1 MHNPT
6 KTWKTISAALCVMA
20 ALAVCAVLVRGPKA
34 NAQAAT
40 ASGDAGKKFQPVSEA
55 DADARAE
62 KILSQMTI
70 EEKIDYLG
78 GVNNMYLR
86 AIPRLGLP
94 EFKMSDGPL
103 GVRGTGESTAY
114 PAGIMEAAN
123 WNPELEYKVGEGVAR
138 DAKARGVSTMLGPG
152 MNIYRAPMCGR
163 NFEYFGEDPF
173 LASRMAVAVI
183 EGMQSEGVIATAKHY
198 MGNNQEY
205 DRYNVSSDIDERTMR
220 EIYLPAFE
228 ASVKEA
234 HVGAIMDSYNLI
246 NGEHATQN
254 KFINIEVAKK
264 DWGFPGVIMS
274 DWDATHDGVAAANGG
289 MDLEM
294 PSGKFMN
301 KETIL
306 PAIKDGRVTVATID
320 DKVRRVLR
328 LMIEYGYLDHPQLD
342 PNASVYNQ
350 EGRRVAL
357 EAAEGGMV
365 LLKNDGNLLPL
376 DKSKLK
382 TVAVIGPG
390 AFPAVPEGGGSAHVD
405 PIVKGSFLEGIG
417 AYLMGSNVNVVYERG
432 AVTPVEAF
440 GATTQ
445 LTTTADGKTPGVNAE
460 YFTNAKLDG
469 KPSAKRVDKQINFG
483 WDEDGDLNAPAGSA
497 SARWTGYFTPGK
509 LGEYTI
515 FVGGHDGYRLL
526 IDDKEVVRQW
536 EWESTPIQGNTW
548 KFEAGKPHKL
558 VMEYFRKDSKFQ
570 AGLGIVFAQNA
581 AVDKAAATAAKA
593 DAVILCVGFDAET
606 EGEGRDRTFALPNG
620 QNALVNAVLSAN
632 KNTAVVISAGGNV
645 DMTEWIGQT
654 TALLHTFYPGQEGGT
669 ALAAILFG
677 DVSPSGKLPV
687 SFEREWKDNATFNS
701 YYDNGTK
708 HVKYTE
714 GIFLGYRHFDKSD
727 VKPLFPFG
735 YGLSYTTFK
744 YGNLSV
750 TPSFKKGEPVTVSF
764 DVTNTGAREGAEVG
778 QVYVS
783 DTHSSVPRPVKEL
796 KGFGKVDLK
805 PGETKTITVKLN
817 DRSFSYYD
825 VAKHG
830 WVAEPGDFGI
840 IVGSSSAKTEL
851 TGKTTLA
858 Q

>member
-1 MHNPT
+1 MS
-6 KTWKTISAALCVMA
+6 ISATTLKKLVLTA
-20 ALAVCAVLVRGPKA
+20 CAVA
-34 NAQAAT
+34 AAAT
-40 ASGDAGKKFQPVSEA
+40 IGSFAATRGVHAQSAEHKKFTLVA

-62 KILSQMTI
+62 KILKQMTLD
-70 EEKIDYLG
+70 EKIDYIG
-78 GVNNMYLR
+78 GVNSMYVR

-94 EFKMSDGPL
+94 AFKMSDGPL
-103 GVRGTGESTAY
+103 GVRGTGDSTAY

-123 WNPELEYKVGEGVAR
+123 WNPELEYEVGVQVGR
-138 DAKARGVSTMLGPG
+138 DAKARGVTTMLGPG

-183 EGMQSEGVIATAKHY
+183 DGIQSEGVIATAKHY

-228 ASVKEA
+228 ASVTEA

-254 KFINIEVAKK
+254 KFTNIEVAKK
-264 DWGFPGVIMS
+264 DWGFQGVIMS

-289 MDLEM
+289 LDLEM
-294 PSGKFMN
+294 PSGRYMN
-301 KETIL
+301 RETLL
-306 PAIKDGRVTVATID
+306 PAVKDGRVSEATID

-328 LMIEYGYLDHPQLD
+328 LMIAYGYMDRPELD

-365 LLKNDGNLLPL
+365 LLKNSNILPL
-376 DKSKLK
+376 DKTKLK
-382 TVAVIGPG
+382 TIAVIGPE
-390 AFPAVPEGGGSAHVD
+390 AFPVVPEGGGSAHVD
-405 PIVKGSFLEGIG
+405 PIVSGSFLTGIG
-417 AYLMGSNVNVVYERG
+417 EYLGGTDVNVVYESG
-432 AVTPVEAF
+432 TTNAQTTF
-440 GATTQ
+440 GATDF
-445 LTTTADGKTPGVNAE
+445 TTTADGKTAGLKAE
-460 YFTNAKLDG
+460 YFTNVKLEG
-469 KPSAKRVDKQINFG
+469 KPESTRVDKSVNFG
-483 WDEDGDLNAPAGSA
+483 WDYSEENAPAGA
-497 SARWTGYFTPGK
+497 VAARWTGFFIPKTT
-509 LGEYTI
+509 GEYTI
-515 FVGGHDGYRLL
+515 YAGGHDGFRVSL
-526 IDDKEVVRQW
+526 DDKNIMTQW
-536 EWESTPIQGNTW
+536 DWESTSTEGETYT
-548 KFEAGKPHKL
+548 FEAGQPHKL

-570 AGLGIVFAQNA
+570 AGLGVVFAQNA
-581 AVDKAAATAAKA
+581 AVENAKSAAAKA
-593 DAVILCVGFDAET
+593 DAVILCVGFDTTT
-606 EGEGRDRTFALPNG
+606 EGEGRDRTFKLPGG
-620 QNALVNAVLSAN
+620 QNALVNAILAAN
-632 KNTAVVISAGGNV
+632 KNTTIVLSGGGNV
-645 DMTEWIGQT
+645 DMTQWIDNT
-654 TALLHTFYPGQEGGT
+654 PALLHVWYPGQEGGR

-687 SFEREWKDNATFNS
+687 SFEREWKDNATYNS

-708 HVKYTE
+708 HVKYSE
-714 GIFLGYRHFDKSD
+714 GVFLGYRHFDKSS
-727 VKPLFPFG
+727 VKPMFPFG
-735 YGLSYTTFK
+735 FGLSYTTFK
-744 YGNLSV
+744 YGNLNV
-750 TPSFKKGEPVTVSF
+750 TPSFKHGDPVTVTF
-764 DVTNTGAREGAEVG
+764 DVTNTGGREGAEVG

-783 DTHSSVPRPVKEL
+783 DTHASVPRPIKEL
-796 KGFGKVDLK
+796 KGFGKVNLK

-825 VAKHG
+825 VSKKA

-840 IVGSSSAKTEL
+840 LVGSSSAKIEL

>member
-1 MHNPT
+1 MHKPT
-6 KTWKTISAALCVMA
+6 KTLTTISAAACAIA
-20 ALAVCAVLVRGPKA
+20 ALGVFALVAHAPKVH
-34 NAQAAT
+34 AQ
-40 ASGDAGKKFQPVSEA
+40 SGGEKKFELVA

-62 KILSQMTI
+62 KILSQMTL

-78 GVNNMYLR
+78 GVDNMFVR
-86 AIPRLGLP
+86 AVPRLGLP

-123 WNPELEYKVGEGVAR
+123 WNPGLEYQVGVSVGR

-183 EGMQSEGVIATAKHY
+183 EGIQSEGVIATAKHY

-205 DRYNVSSDIDERTMR
+205 DRYGVSSDIDERTMR

-228 ASVKEA
+228 YSVTEA

-254 KFINIEVAKK
+254 KFINIDVAKK

-301 KETIL
+301 KETLL

-328 LMIEYGYLDHPQLD
+328 LMIAYGYLDRPGLD

-365 LLKNDGNLLPL
+365 LLKNNNVLPL
-376 DKSKLK
+376 DKTKLK
-382 TVAVIGPG
+382 TIAVIGPE
-390 AFPAVPEGGGSAHVD
+390 AFPLVPEGGGSAHVE

-432 AVTPVEAF
+432 AATPYETF
-440 GATTQ
+440 GATQ
-445 LTTTADGKTPGVNAE
+445 LTTTADGKKAGVNAE
-460 YFTNAKLDG
+460 YFKNSKLDG
-469 KPSAKRVDKQINFG
+469 KPEATRVDKSVDFG
-483 WDEDGDLNAPAGSA
+483 WEDSEQEVPAGA
-497 SARWTGYFTPGK
+497 MSARWTGYFTPAK
-509 LGEYTI
+509 SGEYTI
-515 FVGGHDGYRLL
+515 YIGGHDGFRLL
-526 IDDKEVVRQW
+526 LDDKEVVRQW
-536 EWESTPIQGNTW
+536 EWESTPIQGDTY

-570 AGLGIVFAQNA
+570 AGLGIVYAENR
-581 AVDKAAATAAKA
+581 AVDKATATAAKA
-593 DAVILCVGFDAET
+593 DAVILCVGFDSET
-606 EGEGRDRTFALPNG
+606 EGEGRDRTFELPGG
-620 QNALVNAVLSAN
+620 QNALVKAVLGAN
-632 KNTAVVISAGGNV
+632 KNTTLVISAGGNV
-645 DMTEWIGQT
+645 DMAEWIDAT
-654 TALLHTFYPGQEGGT
+654 PALLHTFYPGQEGGT

-687 SFEREWKDNATFNS
+687 SFEREWKDNATYNS

-714 GIFLGYRHFDKSD
+714 GVFLGYRHFDKSD
-727 VKPLFPFG
+727 VKPLYPFG

-744 YGNLSV
+744 YGNLNV
-750 TPSFKKGEPVTVSF
+750 TPSFKKGDPVTVSF

-778 QVYVS
+778 EVYVS
-783 DTHSSVPRPVKEL
+783 DTHSHVPRPVKEL
-796 KGFGKVDLK
+796 KGFGKVNLK

-825 VAKHG
+825 VTKHG

-840 IVGSSSAKTEL
+840 LVGSSSAKTEL
-851 TGKTTLA
+851 TGKTTLT